1 MLQTLFKAVY
11 SCTLSDYSLL
21 ALNYAQHFVMCSFS
35 ALPVSVLVAL
45 ADSDTNSEA
54 HALTVEALRIFHVIL
69 LLVRFYNCMGCFCHQ
84 ESSVF
89 GCEDCNCDM
98 GGASSTICDDV
109 TGQCTCRPRVEGR
122 ACNK

>member
-1 MLQTLFKAVY
+1 MIVW
-11 SCTLSDYSLL
+11 
-21 ALNYAQHFVMCSFS
+21 V
-35 ALPVSVLVAL
+35 
-45 ADSDTNSEA
+45 
-54 HALTVEALRIFHVIL
+54 IFL
-69 LLVRFYNCMGCFCHQ
+69 HQ

-122 ACNK
+122 ACNKYVLV